1 MKKKT
6 NLLIAFAI
14 LLAFTLGF
22 LIGITLDYPKVE
34 DDEIS
39 GTIGKVANYRNVK
52 ITDSDIRLQN
62 ELLADT
68 SLQKSLKNYMDFFY
82 LKAIELENNIGF
94 AVEQA
99 SAVAQFKINNAN
111 QIMALESY
119 GKFLSTARQNL
130 LAAVIACQSPEKTEA
145 ALLSHSISQAKNVI
159 AQLNY
164 RGKAVINFIMQ
175 LDLFIRDTKAGN
187 FPGLKKA
194 YDLLAYHEMVS
205 SIVLNDQ
212 VLMKFFDK
220 KRLFDGSDM
229 ESPGKVNVQDA
240 IKQDMEKLNID
251 GHWANA
257 EKLNLNNIQESLN
270 IFDVEIFR
278 ATVCQDAEQLGFLDA
293 ETLKANFPD
302 TEKLGG
308 KYPYDA
314 AKLQDFMDSET
325 LNSIMDLLN

>member
-6 NLLIAFAI
+6 NLLIVSAI
-14 LLAFTLGF
+14 LIAFTLGF
-22 LIGITLDYPKVE
+22 LIGIAIDYPKVE

-39 GTIGKVANYRNVK
+39 GTIGKVTNYRNVK

-82 LKAIELENNIGF
+82 LKAIELENNIRF

-99 SAVAQFKINNAN
+99 GAVAQFKINNAN

-175 LDLFIRDTKAGN
+175 LDFFIRDTKAGD

-194 YDLLAYHEMVS
+194 HDLLTYHEMVS

-220 KRLFDGSDM
+220 KRLFDSNM
-229 ESPGKVNVQDA
+229 ESAGKINVQEA
-240 IKQDMEKLNID
+240 VKEDMEKLNNRGDYLADIQS
-251 GHWANA
+251 
-257 EKLNLNNIQESLN
+257 LNLNDIQENLN
-270 IFDVEIFR
+270 MVEAELSGTVRMDAERLNLADTERLRMDFLNAEILGIFDVE
-278 ATVCQDAEQLGFLDA
+278 
-293 ETLKANFPD
+293 
-302 TEKLGG
+302 
-308 KYPYDA
+308 
-314 AKLQDFMDSET
+314 KLQNDM
-325 LNSIMDLLN
+325 N

>member
-6 NLLIAFAI
+6 NLLLAFAI
-14 LLAFTLGF
+14 LIAFTLGF
-22 LIGITLDYPKVE
+22 LIGIAIDYPKVE

-39 GTIGKVANYRNVK
+39 GTIGKVTNYRNVK

-99 SAVAQFKINNAN
+99 NAVAQFKINNAN

-175 LDLFIRDTKAGN
+175 LDLFIQDTKAGN

-194 YDLLAYHEMVS
+194 HDLLAYHEMVS

-220 KRLFDGSDM
+220 KRLFDSNM

-240 IKQDMEKLNID
+240 IKQDMEKLHLS
-251 GHWANA
+251 GHWADA
-257 EKLNLNNIQESLN
+257 EKLSLNDIQENLNMVEAELSGTVRTDAEHLGLADTERLRMDFFNAETLG
-270 IFDVEIFR
+270 IFDVE
-278 ATVCQDAEQLGFLDA
+278 
-293 ETLKANFPD
+293 
-302 TEKLGG
+302 
-308 KYPYDA
+308 
-314 AKLQDFMDSET
+314 KLQNDM
-325 LNSIMDLLN
+325 N